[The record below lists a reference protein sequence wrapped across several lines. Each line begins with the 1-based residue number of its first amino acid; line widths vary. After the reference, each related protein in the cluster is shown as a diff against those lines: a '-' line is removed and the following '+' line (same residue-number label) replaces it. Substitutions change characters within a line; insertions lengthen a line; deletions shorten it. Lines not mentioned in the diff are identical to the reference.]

1 MKIASERDIE
11 GLRAIGRVV
20 AQTLAE
26 MAAAIEP
33 GITTLEL
40 DKIGARALLKAKA
53 RSAPRCVYSFPGD
66 TCISIN
72 EEAAHGI
79 PGDRVLAAGDVIN
92 IDVSA
97 EMDGYFGDTGATFLV
112 PPEDELKRRLLATAE
127 QALARAMQAAVAGAR
142 LNLIGRAI
150 ETTAEQAGFTTLRDL
165 GSHGVGRSL
174 HEEPRFI
181 PNYHDPL
188 DTRRLHDGQ
197 VITIE
202 PFVSTSSVGCR
213 TAADGWTLISGHNN
227 LSAQFEHTMV
237 IRDGEPLIMT
247 LP

>member
-11 GLRAIGRVV
+11 GLRAIGRIV
-20 AQTLAE
+20 AQTLQE
-26 MAAAIEP
+26 MARAIEP
-33 GITTLEL
+33 GMTTLEL
-40 DKIGARALLKAKA
+40 DALGASALRKAKA

-66 TCISIN
+66 TCISVN

-79 PGDRVLAAGDVIN
+79 PGERVLQAGDVVN

-97 EMDGYFGDTGATFLV
+97 ELDGYFGDTGATFLV
-112 PPEDELKRRLLATAE
+112 PPDNALKRRLLATAE
-127 QALARAMQAAVAGAR
+127 EALARATQAARAGERINA
-142 LNLIGRAI
+142 IGHAI

-165 GSHGVGRSL
+165 GSHGIGRSL

-181 PNYHDPL
+181 PNFRDPL
-188 DTRRLHDGQ
+188 DTRRLQEGQ

-202 PFVSTSSVGCR
+202 PFVSTGSSGCR
-213 TAADGWTLISGHNN
+213 TAADGWTLISGAGN

-237 IRDGEPLIMT
+237 IRRGEPLLLT

>member
-1 MKIASERDIE
+1 MKVASERDIE
-11 GLRAIGRVV
+11 GLRAVGRVV

-26 MAAAIEP
+26 MAAAIVP
-33 GITTLEL
+33 GVTTLDL
-40 DKIGARALLKAKA
+40 DKIGASALRKAKA

-66 TCISIN
+66 TCISVN

-79 PGDRVLAAGDVIN
+79 PGERVLQAGDVVN

-97 EMDGYFGDTGATFLV
+97 EMEGYFGDTGATFLV
-112 PPEDELKRRLLATAE
+112 PPEDALKRRLLATAE
-127 QALARAMQAAVAGAR
+127 QALSRAMRAAVAGAR
-142 LNLIGRAI
+142 LNLIGKAI
-150 ETTAEQAGFTTLRDL
+150 ETTAREAGFTTLRDL

-188 DTRRLHDGQ
+188 DARVLREGH

-202 PFVSTSSVGCR
+202 PFISTRSEGCR
-213 TAADGWTLISGHNN
+213 TAEDGWTLISGVDN

-237 IRDGEPLIMT
+237 IRDGEPLVMT

>member
-1 MKIASERDIE
+1 MKIADERDIE
-11 GLRAIGRVV
+11 GLREAGRIV
-20 AQTLAE
+20 ARTLKE

-33 GITTLEL
+33 GVTTEAL
-40 DKIGARALLKAKA
+40 DRIGADALERSGA
-53 RSAPRCVYSFPGD
+53 RSAPRSVYRFPGA
-66 TCISIN
+66 TCISVN

-79 PGDRVLAAGDVIN
+79 PGARMLAPGDLIN

-97 EMDGYFGDTGATFLV
+97 EFEGYFGDTGATFIV
-112 PPEDELKRRLLATAE
+112 PPGNAQKERLLETA
-127 QALARAMQAAVAGAR
+127 QTALARAMTEAR
-142 LNLIGRAI
+142 SGSRINLIGQAI
-150 ETTAEQAGFTTLRDL
+150 ESVARAAGFLTLRDL
-165 GSHGVGRSL
+165 GSHGIGRSL

-181 PNYHDPL
+181 PNYHDPM
-188 DTRRLHDGQ
+188 DMRRLQDGH

-202 PFVSTSSVGCR
+202 PFISTAASGCR
-213 TAADGWTLISGHNN
+213 TAADGWTLISGVGN